1 MFCTGASTAAMLV
14 LNITAIVVAFIAF
27 VAFLNSLCSFFG
39 GLVGHPEITF
49 EWLLGKTFFF
59 AVFDR
64 YLSRFKF
71 LAAHQNLS
79 MYVQL

>member
-1 MFCTGASTAAMLV
+1 MLCTGASTAAMLV

-49 EWLLGKTFFF
+49 EWLLGKTFIFC
-59 AVFDR
+59 
-64 YLSRFKF
+64 
-71 LAAHQNLS
+71 S
-79 MYVQL
+79 MYLIDVFQDSNFLLHIKI

>member
-49 EWLLGKTFFF
+49 EWLLGKTFFLQ
-59 AVFDR
+59 
-64 YLSRFKF
+64 YLIDIFQDSNF
-71 LAAHQNLS
+71 LLHIKI
-79 MYVQL
+79 